1 LRKGLNINKSI
12 QIKQLQ
18 LYFKYKTTLMLDPYE
33 NTTKLLQLLKKKKVI
48 PTSLTFEESN
58 VNYPLNNNI
67 SYQLFILNK

>member
-1 LRKGLNINKSI
+1 
-12 QIKQLQ
+12 
-18 LYFKYKTTLMLDPYE
+18 MLDPYE